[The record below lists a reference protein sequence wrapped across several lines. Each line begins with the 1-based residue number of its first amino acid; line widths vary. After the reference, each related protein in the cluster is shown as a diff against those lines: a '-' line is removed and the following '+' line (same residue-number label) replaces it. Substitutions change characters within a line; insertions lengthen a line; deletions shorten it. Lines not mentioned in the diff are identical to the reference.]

1 MLTTLVESEVFH
13 HALSKLS
20 MTQHAKLHVELCA
33 QCYTLNYC
41 THLQRPKRRA
51 TKHDD
56 YSLRVHY
63 VTSGYSAIVVANR
76 AVVHYVLNSPRHGYV
91 YD

>member
-1 MLTTLVESEVFH
+1 MIAHISN
-13 HALSKLS
+13 ARKDG
-20 MTQHAKLHVELCA
+20 
-33 QCYTLNYC
+33 
-41 THLQRPKRRA
+41 R